1 MSTLN
6 KKWPAISIWLGSWLV
21 IFWINFAAE
30 LSLMMHLFAVPVLLI
45 STAIGAGQMLE
56 GSDPRHGGD

>member
-6 KKWPAISIWLGSWLV
+6 KKWSAIAIWLSSWLV

-45 STAIGAGQMLE
+45 STAIGAGQILE
-56 GSDPRHGGD
+56 GADQHCSGD

>member
-1 MSTLN
+1 MSSLN
-6 KKWPAISIWLGSWLV
+6 KKFPAIVVWLSSWLV

-45 STAIGAGQMLE
+45 STAIGAGQILE
-56 GSDPRHGGD
+56 GSDPNRSGD